1 MRTTEN
7 KNTYEKAKSSF
18 FLAATI
24 EGRSQETL
32 NLYEYALGA
41 FENYS
46 KPVSPI
52 EATTSDIRG
61 YVLNLIDRDF
71 ARATVATHIKE
82 LRVFYNFLVSEDYL
96 EKSPMTGI
104 KTPKLSHVISKPEG

>member
-32 NLYEYALGA
+32 NLYEYALEA

-46 KPVSPI
+46 KPGL
-52 EATTSDIRG
+52 T
-61 YVLNLIDRDF
+61 N
-71 ARATVATHIKE
+71 
-82 LRVFYNFLVSEDYL
+82 
-96 EKSPMTGI
+96 
-104 KTPKLSHVISKPEG
+104 